1 MPAHPFF
8 VRITITGL
16 PDNSCRWVLETG
28 PNDILMES
36 GRAPDIVTCA
46 RQAQD
51 AQAELGLSLALNADI
66 QTDPTS
72 NVLTHPRF
80 QR

>member
-1 MPAHPFF
+1 

-28 PNDILMES
+28 PGNILMES
-36 GRAPDIVTCA
+36 GRAPDVITCA
-46 RQAQD
+46 HQAQD

-66 QTDPTS
+66 KTDPAS

-80 QR
+80 HG